1 MTVFPDLVDSLP
13 KKVDLV
19 RNQLWLRLKSDI
31 LVLAMEDR
39 VLQKS
44 CNINAIKRFVS
55 ICYCIDTWFT
65 INFLRLFF
73 EDSRKSSNF
82 AAQFWNVRL
91 FSQFLPHVYAY
102 VGYMLTIC
110 WGYVKHIFLRKIL
123 WVTYDLHIRQ
133 ENFVEVHEDEREN
146 RQFN

>member
-1 MTVFPDLVDSLP
+1 MLVFLIFDLLIF
-13 KKVDLV
+13 DLLIFF
-19 RNQLWLRLKSDI
+19 LWLRRKSCI
-31 LVLAMEDR
+31 LVLAMGDR

-82 AAQFWNVRL
+82 ALAILKRQIVLALPSARL
-91 FSQFLPHVYAY
+91 RIRRLYANH
-102 VGYMLTIC
+102 MLRICETYIFAENIMSYIWLTYKARKLRRSTRGWARKPTI
-110 WGYVKHIFLRKIL
+110 
-123 WVTYDLHIRQ
+123 
-133 ENFVEVHEDEREN
+133 
-146 RQFN
+146 